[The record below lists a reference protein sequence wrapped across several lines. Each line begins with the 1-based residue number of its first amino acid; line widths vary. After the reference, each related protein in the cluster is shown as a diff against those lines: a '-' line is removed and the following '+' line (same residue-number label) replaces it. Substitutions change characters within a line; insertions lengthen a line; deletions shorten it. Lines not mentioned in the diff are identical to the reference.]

1 MASPAPAPATSDTWL
16 TITDAAAIL
25 GCSTRTIARRL
36 AAGELRRQERDGRV
50 LVAIPESLRRPADRM
65 VEAVQ
70 ADAAHMRELSAA
82 VTQATEQA
90 GLVLREAVTQARQAA
105 DAAIHRAERAET
117 RGRHAWRVAA
127 LLGAVAVVGVTATV
141 SVSLEAARLRQ
152 DSRQMTA
159 TLSAAQDRAAAAEAQ
174 RDAAEGILAYLSG
187 TDMVRQATDT
197 PEQPL
202 GSRMTVAEP

>member
-1 MASPAPAPATSDTWL
+1 
-16 TITDAAAIL
+16 
-25 GCSTRTIARRL
+25 
-36 AAGELRRQERDGRV
+36 
-50 LVAIPESLRRPADRM
+50 
-65 VEAVQ
+65 
-70 ADAAHMRELSAA
+70 
-82 VTQATEQA
+82 
-90 GLVLREAVTQARQAA
+90 
-105 DAAIHRAERAET
+105 
-117 RGRHAWRVAA
+117 
-127 LLGAVAVVGVTATV
+127 V